1 MKKFGIIVGSLRR
14 ESFNRSVGKYLASIA
29 PQNYPVSFPDIGTL
43 ELYNQDLD
51 DTPTDAWVEFRNEI
65 KALDAFLF
73 VTPEYN
79 RSIPGVLKN
88 ALDVGSRPY
97 GQSVWTGKPGGIVS
111 VSPGAIGGFGATHH
125 LRQVLSFLNVY
136 TMQQPEAY
144 VGNIIEAL
152 DDSGQVVAEN
162 TQAFLGEYMDSFIQ
176 WIDRF

>member
-1 MKKFGIIVGSLRR
+1 MKKIGIIVGSLRK
-14 ESFNRSVGKYLASIA
+14 ESFNRAVAEYMASVA
-29 PQNYPVSFPDIGTL
+29 PESYSVSFPDIGKL

-65 KALDAFLF
+65 KALDALLF

-88 ALDVGSRPY
+88 AVDIGSRPY
-97 GQSVWTGKPGGIVS
+97 GQSVWTGKPGGVVS
-111 VSPGAIGGFGATHH
+111 VSPGAIGGFGANQH
-125 LRQVLSFLNVY
+125 LKQVLSCLNVY
-136 TMQQPEAY
+136 LMNQPEAY

-152 DDSGQVVAEN
+152 DDSGRVVSEH
-162 TQAFLGEYMDSFIQ
+162 TQAFLSQYMKRFIK

>member
-1 MKKFGIIVGSLRR
+1 MKKIGIIVGSLRQ
-14 ESFNRSVGKYLASIA
+14 ESFNRSVAKYLASVT
-29 PQNYPVSFPDIGTL
+29 PKSYPVSFPDIGNL

-51 DTPTDAWVEFRNEI
+51 DRPTAAWVEFRNEI
-65 KALDAFLF
+65 KELDTFLF

-88 ALDVGSRPY
+88 AIDVGSRPY

-111 VSPGAIGGFGATHH
+111 VSPGAIGGFGASHH
-125 LRQVLSFLNVY
+125 LRQVLSCLNVY
-136 TMQQPEAY
+136 TMQHPEAY

-152 DDSGQVVAEN
+152 DDSGQVIAEN
-162 TQAFLGEYMDSFIQ
+162 TQTFLTKYMDSFIH

>member
-1 MKKFGIIVGSLRR
+1 MKKIGIIVGSLRKG
-14 ESFNRSVGKYLASIA
+14 SFNRSVGKYLASVA
-29 PQNYPVSFPDIGTL
+29 PKSCSISFPDIGNL

-51 DTPTDAWVEFRNEI
+51 DTPTDAWIKFRNEI

-97 GQSVWTGKPGGIVS
+97 GQSVWSGKPGGIVS
-111 VSPGAIGGFGATHH
+111 VSPGAIGGFGANHH

-136 TMQQPEAY
+136 TMNQPETY
-144 VGNIIEAL
+144 VGNIMAAL

-162 TQAFLGEYMDSFIQ
+162 TRTFLAEYMDSFIH
-176 WIDRF
+176 WINRF